1 VLAVRGIVGLLLCLM
16 ALVAVAQAPGPAS
29 PSPSPDG
36 QRSVA
41 SYVAVEAGQ
50 DAAAVTAL
58 KAYAAGVRLDPAA
71 QRVLL
76 LTEIGRPGQFVLLES
91 WRDEAAW
98 LAHAA
103 APSRRALEQALQ
115 SFLLAPFDDRL
126 GLPMQREAPAS
137 EPRDALHVVLHV
149 DVTGTGIDTMPE
161 TLRETAGKALRMPG
175 AIAFEIATQSN
186 KRNHFTVHEI
196 WASRAAYDAYNASA
210 TAKEFRARF
219 HQVKGA
225 VYDDRL
231 FTQILP

>member
-1 VLAVRGIVGLLLCLM
+1 MRGIAGLLLWLT
-16 ALVAVAQAPGPAS
+16 AVVAVAQAPGPAS
-29 PSPSPDG
+29 SEG
-36 QRSVA
+36 LRSVA

-50 DAAAVTAL
+50 DAAAAAAL
-58 KAYAAGVRLDPAA
+58 KAYAARVRLDPAA

-76 LTEIGRPGQFVLLES
+76 LAEIGRPGQFVLLES
-91 WRDEAAW
+91 WRDETAW

-103 APSRRALEQALQ
+103 APSRQTLEQALQ
-115 SFLLAPFDDRL
+115 PILLAPFDDRL
-126 GLPMQREAPAS
+126 GLPMQRETPAS
-137 EPRDALHVVLHV
+137 EPRDAVHVVLHV

-210 TAKEFRARF
+210 AAKGFRARF

-231 FTQILP
+231 FTQIPP

>member
-1 VLAVRGIVGLLLCLM
+1 MLAVRAVAGLLLWLTAM
-16 ALVAVAQAPGPAS
+16 VALAQAPGPTS
-29 PSPSPDG
+29 TDG

-50 DAAAVTAL
+50 DASAALAL
-58 KAYAAGVRLDPAA
+58 KAYAARVRLDPAA

-103 APSRRALEQALQ
+103 APSRQALEQTLQ
-115 SFLLAPFDDRL
+115 PILLAPFDDRL
-126 GLPMQREAPAS
+126 GLPMQREAAAS

-186 KRNHFTVHEI
+186 KRNHFTVHQV

-231 FTQILP
+231 FTQIPP